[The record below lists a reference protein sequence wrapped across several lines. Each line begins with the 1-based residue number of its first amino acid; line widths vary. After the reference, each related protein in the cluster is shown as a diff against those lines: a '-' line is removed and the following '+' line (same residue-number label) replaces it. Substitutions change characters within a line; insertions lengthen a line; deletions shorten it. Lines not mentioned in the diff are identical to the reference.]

1 MEDRRKLTVVE
12 GRKVPVFA
20 ERSCKLCGS
29 AYIPKAGSQKYCP
42 RCGKILARYRKY
54 RKPECMKRAAAAIR
68 KPEAKRYG
76 YDMSYCRGCVH
87 WRCIGTSDCSRCCH
101 YILDTGHKRGCPPG
115 AGCIRRETVSK

>member
-1 MEDRRKLTVVE
+1 MEDRRKLTVAE

-42 RCGKILARYRKY
+42 RCGKILASY
-54 RKPECMKRAAAAIR
+54 RKPGRMKRAAAAIR
-68 KPEAKRYG
+68 KPEAKRY
-76 YDMSYCRGCVH
+76 DMSFCRGCVH
-87 WRCIGTSDCSRCCH
+87 WRTLAVYAGTKACH

-115 AGCIRRETVSK
+115 AGCIRREVAPK